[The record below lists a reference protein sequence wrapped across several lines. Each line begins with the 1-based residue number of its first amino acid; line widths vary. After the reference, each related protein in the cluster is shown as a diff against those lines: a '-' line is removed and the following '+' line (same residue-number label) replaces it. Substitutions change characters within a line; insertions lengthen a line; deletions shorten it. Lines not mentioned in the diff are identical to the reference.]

1 MTKGMIS
8 MKKRYVIEP
17 DDFSGDTTA
26 TIGIYTSDAFKKFLS
41 LRVGLIRSSMRMSMR
56 ESSDLTGLDP
66 STISRHEN
74 ENDMRVP
81 AATSLAILAKLS
93 GLSVG
98 QIMGT
103 EEIAP
108 DERERFDIRYKDFDD
123 YMRRG
128 KLSDDEKRQYSKT
141 NVHYKNKLWQL
152 YIRAVTLPDNQRKE
166 IEHIISHALK
176 LIEK

>member
-1 MTKGMIS
+1 MIS

-66 STISRHEN
+66 STISHEN

-152 YIRAVTLPDNQRKE
+152 YIRAVTLPENQRKE